1 MESRYADATSKPG
14 NLGVMPGDREEDWR
28 VAENAKVVTI
38 VRVLPDVL
46 AGENQIFSKGL
57 LDSSVK
63 LIPPARTHRS
73 RARCRATKKRIQD
86 GITASGAGDD
96 QIFVER
102 CFEQSRIGNAEDRAA
117 RLGVVEVSTQ
127 TKIECPVSFRDLVL
141 GVQRQFLYVGVT
153 LEEELSSST
162 G

>member
-46 AGENQIFSKGL
+46 AGENQIFSEGC

-63 LIPPARTHRS
+63 LISPARTHRS
-73 RARCRATKKRIQD
+73 RARCRAPTKRIQD
-86 GITASGAGDD
+86 GINASGAGDD

-117 RLGVVEVSTQ
+117 RLDVVGDPEARLRFLIAVGGGV
-127 TKIECPVSFRDLVL
+127 
-141 GVQRQFLYVGVT
+141 
-153 LEEELSSST
+153 
-162 G
+162 